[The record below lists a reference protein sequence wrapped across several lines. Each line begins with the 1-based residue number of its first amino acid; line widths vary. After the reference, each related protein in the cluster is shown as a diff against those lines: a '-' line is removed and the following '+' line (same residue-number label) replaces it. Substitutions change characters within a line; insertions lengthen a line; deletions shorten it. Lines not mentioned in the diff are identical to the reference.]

1 MVLMSHKTLREI
13 TKLVKSIQKKLLSYR
28 STMKYQL
35 LVGDM
40 MIRQEQS
47 TGLEETHGEL
57 TGEITDSS

>member
-40 MIRQEQS
+40 TIRQEQS